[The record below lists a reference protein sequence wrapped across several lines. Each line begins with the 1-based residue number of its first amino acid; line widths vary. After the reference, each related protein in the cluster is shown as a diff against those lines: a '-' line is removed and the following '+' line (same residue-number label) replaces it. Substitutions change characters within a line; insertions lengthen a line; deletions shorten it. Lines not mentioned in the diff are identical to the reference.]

1 MINSSLKSIV
11 SIFAVA
17 AVSAG
22 HAAVISQTN
31 LNPGAAVGWNDASV
45 WGGNAVVGTNDY
57 TSVAG
62 ASTGTAFAAGG
73 TTWSVLG
80 TVRDVGSSTFNGGS
94 LIMNSGSRL
103 LMKGA
108 TGGGAASSVNLVLNG
123 GFIQAAPNQGGTA
136 ILGGTINA
144 QGALNA
150 IGTNPFSGSTLT
162 LNINSTITGSGTIQ
176 FVNAGDTGGSRTS
189 HININGDISLFSGKF
204 YLSSSTSNNNVA
216 VGSDF
221 SILNSAPLATLE
233 MATSTTNFLYN
244 LNSNITFASVIIG
257 GQTLAPGVYN
267 ASALNG
273 IAAGKFFDAGGSI
286 TVVPEP
292 SVSMLCGIGLG
303 VIGLGYGRRGRRAT
317 R

>member
-11 SIFAVA
+11 SLLAVA

-45 WGGNAVVGTNDY
+45 WGGNAVVAENEY
-57 TSVAG
+57 TSG
-62 ASTGTAFAAGG
+62 SGSTGAVVFAAGG
-73 TTWSVLG
+73 TNWNVFA

-94 LIMNSGSRL
+94 LIMNSGGRI

-108 TGGGAASSVNLVLNG
+108 TGGGATSNANIVLNG
-123 GFIQAAPNQGGTA
+123 GFIQAAPNQGGIA
-136 ILGGTINA
+136 NLGGTINA

-176 FVNAGDTGGSRTS
+176 FVNGGDAGGSRTS
-189 HININGDISLFSGKF
+189 HLNIAGDISLFSGKF

-233 MATSTTNFLYN
+233 MATSTTNFRFN
-244 LNSNITFASVIIG
+244 LNSNITFSSVIIG
-257 GQTLAPGVYN
+257 GQTLAPGVYD
-267 ASALNG
+267 AAALNG

-286 TVVPEP
+286 TVIPEP
-292 SVSMLCGIGLG
+292 SVSMLCGAGLG
-303 VIGLGYGRRGRRAT
+303 VIGLAYARRGRRAT